1 MATKVTN
8 YVPSETT
15 CNVLGLNLEGFD
27 KDSFI
32 TVTPMSDRVTYRE
45 APDGTVSAFVKR
57 NQAYEVQIKLV
68 RTSPSNAFM
77 QLVFNL
83 FLSYGQLFKLPVHIR
98 GGGIASTF
106 FATDSFLKTE
116 PTSEHGSTLPVNTW
130 TFICFN
136 ATYSELGDEADDSYI
151 SEIAGAVAQ
160 ASEIMNI
167 LGIDPSGIV
176 SKVSE
181 ISNRTGVTGAIQST
195 IGRFFD

>member
-1 MATKVTN
+1 MSRKVSN
-8 YVPSETT
+8 YVPSEVN
-15 CNVLGLNLEGFD
+15 CNILGLNLEGFD

-32 TVTPMSDRVTYRE
+32 TITPMSDRVTYRE
-45 APDGTVSAFVKR
+45 APDGTVTAFVKR

-83 FLSYGQLFKLPVHIR
+83 FLSYGQLFKLPVHIT

-106 FATDSFLKTE
+106 FASDSFLKSE
-116 PTSEHGSTLPVNTW
+116 PSSEHGSTLGVNTW

-136 ATYSELGDEADDSYI
+136 ATYNELGDEADDNFI
-151 SEIAGAVAQ
+151 NEIAGAVAT
-160 ASEIMNI
+160 ASEVMNI
-167 LGIDPSGIV
+167 LGVDPSGIV
-176 SKVSE
+176 AKVSE